1 MPIEVRYYQNLF
13 WAEGNVKPNRIPDP
27 QKRDLLSRQPRMYDF
42 SNGYIKLYGLWNY
55 AIYEGRHYFLDI
67 LYRFDEKRQSYG
79 YAMRLD
85 VWSEALRKKPIL
97 RGILNVSND
106 DNLLNE
112 HLQYTYPTLL
122 EPANSRRIN
131 FVEKDFDWRTS
142 VIKKKAPASLKQY
155 VVTADAWHRFINAHR
170 SERVQA
176 YCNDWTKNFFNDPG
190 TDAIYIFD
198 YLRLGSLEDGWK
210 SWVINKVNKFLD
222 ELGDDHKIA
231 KCTTPANSALVG
243 KYCITSKIEGIGGG
257 EENVNI
263 DLIDLSGLKDIVEV
277 RAQDLGEILL
287 AESDF
292 SLETAIFDFES
303 EHHDKD
309 FGLKVCR
316 KFYGSFAGKG
326 QKGAIRGAG
335 LGSWAI
341 DETDHL
347 YWDDS
352 RKGNYCAVRGVGGG
366 YIAGEAGE
374 AHCIKSGRD
383 PIFFNWGKEDTVQFL
398 KFKTEAAGV
407 EEHVNHG
414 ITYWVD
420 RINFTLDFSV
430 VSLLRAIREIR
441 PNKLA
446 FPSPSYI
453 PDNTSYSYLNEE
465 YFRKMENAPGY
476 GFLIYQTIR
485 PWNVWNTIEYK
496 GDIKLDKLKVITG
509 LNDTFNRE
517 YGNDKLSWLPRLVDE
532 STGLRGNMGVLL
544 FYLDYFSF
552 LHFTP
557 TNKAYNYSY
566 GDQQWVDAFKL
577 SSLTKGNLTWYT
589 TYDTKLDINLN
600 GTEIK
605 NPFTNERYPSHAQ
618 KRLQILNNITL
629 QEDLDLKEFDGLNKG
644 DYFFTDL
651 EYALSDINNRN
662 PRVVFDNPDFIPRK
676 LEGYSQNITYLRSKQ
691 DNTSNRRS
699 IGVLSDFVRR
709 PEEENSQHYFD
720 SLKNTLILCSTKDK
734 KIEIRLF
741 EYFQKHHYLDDSSRQ
756 ILYTVNG
763 KTDQKIKYVKLK
775 NLGAEIDP
783 TKQEVSDEIKLR
795 ILKLFYESNNYKVEG
810 NKWSWV
816 SVDDLRRSSRDRI
829 FDLIGTQWYVHIKKG
844 KISLI
849 AKDQDKKG
857 GKRFEELFK
866 PKKQKIN
873 TIEPVKELENLTL
886 LEKVNQRCFLNI
898 YTETR
903 PIRAKFDFSKL
914 NRFDITLQTP
924 KPSRLQTGSNYYI
937 LQIKDKFDVID
948 REVLAIPKLPTDSVD
963 IATSAQIEQQR
974 LLALRAK
981 QDYEL
986 ATGRLEIREGWIEE
1000 EYRRKGW
1007 DLNMQKWKFGIN
1019 AAGQVVETAAR
1030 VATAYGKYEAMAGLA
1045 ADIPDYLGQFSA
1057 YPAFQEGAADAVTK
1071 TLIGYEKAYLG
1082 SRNRA
1087 ASQALSTGVG
1097 IVTQALTFAETQK
1110 RADYNREMAVRGLNI
1125 SKTQTALMHERAKQ
1139 DSMLNINSL
1148 SNVYRK
1154 GLVNDMFLVEE
1165 MNKDKSLNDGQEMNP
1180 VHLVVYTPSEEQ
1192 LKYLVDHKER
1202 HGIDCFIPNQ
1212 TYKFFFGM
1220 NPDVIR
1226 FKDLYSEDIQELDLP
1241 ELRKAFLAMIYAGVK
1256 IVNIEEAHLIE
1267 ETEEEKL
1274 TAELTV
1280 EKSINKRLETQN
1292 HDLTEKVEEVT
1303 HNYEQEKQKTTELTT
1318 QKQELEK
1325 DKNKLQTD
1333 LTAATNRADT
1343 LSNSVHRL
1351 EGELT
1356 TEKNVK
1362 NLLQAEVNKMRPEL
1376 AEVKKKNQDLTN
1388 KIVDLGTKVHNLTN
1402 QIAALTNQKITWTY
1416 EGDPATGAV
1425 NLDQSLHNLNN
1436 QIEALGKFSTAIN
1449 SDTTHLKE
1457 QIASLTSAL
1466 EECRVAAPKDPYSTT
1481 NKITL
1486 RKIRFFSACSLLNS
1500 ALYTSFENHRTNRRT
1515 PLLVA
1520 TLKIWSSIW
1529 THTGTII
1536 YAIQNKNE
1544 FADVAREI
1552 QNNDSRIYS
1561 LGTSANSAWGSN
1573 IDDSETSKYGPEFA
1587 KKQFDE
1593 FRNKFEKIP
1602 GTNEEKFKKLY
1613 KFLEILYELYLN
1625 IDSYPEHIRNYN
1637 DLKNSL
1643 RNLFRTLSK
1652 TSKIAIS
1659 VYTYSY
1665 FNDDV
1670 EFGFILPIWAI

>member
-170 SERVQA
+170 SEHVQA
-176 YCNDWTKNFFNDPG
+176 YCNDWAKNFFNDPG

-210 SWVINKVNKFLD
+210 SWIINKVNKFLD
-222 ELGDDHKIA
+222 ELGDNHKIA

-292 SLETAIFDFES
+292 SLETAIFNFES

-326 QKGAIRGAG
+326 QKGEIRGAG

-341 DETDHL
+341 NETDHL
-347 YWDDS
+347 YWDEN
-352 RKGNYCAVRGVGGG
+352 RRGNYCAAGGTYAAGQGGG
-366 YIAGEAGE
+366 GSY
-374 AHCIKSGRD
+374 CSDKRRD

-407 EEHVNHG
+407 EEHVRHG

-420 RINFTLDFSV
+420 RLNFTLDFSTD
-430 VSLLRAIREIR
+430 SLLLAIRENV
-441 PNKLA
+441 PNDKLA
-446 FPSPSYI
+446 FPSPGYI
-453 PDNTSYSYLNEE
+453 VDNSRYSYLNEE
-465 YFRKMENAPGY
+465 YFRSMKNAPGY
-476 GFLIYQTIR
+476 GFLIFQTIR
-485 PWNVWNTIEYK
+485 PWTTWDTIEYK
-496 GDIKLDKLKVITG
+496 GDVKLTNLKVITG
-509 LNDTFNRE
+509 INNTFNRE
-517 YGNDKLSWLPRLVDE
+517 YGNDKLRWLPRLVDE

-557 TNKAYNYSY
+557 ANKAYAYGY
-566 GDQQWVDAFKL
+566 GDQEWVDAFKL
-577 SSLTKGNLTWYT
+577 SSLTEGNLTWYIT
-589 TYDTKLDINLN
+589 IDTKLDLNLN
-600 GTEIK
+600 GEKIK
-605 NPFTNERYPSHAQ
+605 NPFTEGRYAAHSQ
-618 KRLQILNNITL
+618 KRVNILNNVTI
-629 QEDLDLKEFDGLNKG
+629 QEELDLKEFDGLQKG

-651 EYALSDINNRN
+651 EYALSDIRHRN
-662 PRVVFDNPDFIPRK
+662 PREFLNSGENPWYRTHTDYRYKDDN
-676 LEGYSQNITYLRSKQ
+676 S
-691 DNTSNRRS
+691 SNRRS

-720 SLKNTLILCSTKDK
+720 SLENTLILCSTKDK
-734 KIEIRLF
+734 KIEVRLF
-741 EYFQKHHYLDDSSRQ
+741 EYFQKHHYLDNSSRQ
-756 ILYTVNG
+756 ILYTVNN
-763 KTDQKIKYVKLK
+763 KTEQQIKYIKLK
-775 NLGAEIDP
+775 NLGIEIDP
-783 TKQEVSDEIKLR
+783 TKQEITDEVKLR

-816 SVDDLRRSSRDRI
+816 SVDDLRRSPRDRI
-829 FDLIGTQWYVHIKKG
+829 FDLVGTQWYVHVKKG

-849 AKDQDKKG
+849 AKDQDKEG

-963 IATSAQIEQQR
+963 IATSVQIEQQR

-1154 GLVNDMFLVEE
+1154 GLVNDMVLVEE
-1165 MNKDKSLNDGQEMNP
+1165 MNKDKNLNDGQEMNP

-1318 QKQELEK
+1318 QKEELEK

-1376 AEVKKKNQDLTN
+1376 AEVKQKNQDLTK
-1388 KIVDLGTKVHNLTN
+1388 KIIDLGIKVHNLTN

-1449 SDTTHLKE
+1449 TDTTHLNE
-1457 QIASLTSAL
+1457 QIASLTRALDECRTIIPKNPYAL
-1466 EECRVAAPKDPYSTT
+1466 EDQLL
-1481 NKITL
+1481 L
-1486 RKIRFFSACSLLNS
+1486 RKLYFFWAVRRFKA
-1500 ALYTSFENHRTNRRT
+1500 SFLTWEKTIQRKMQTFAMASFHIWFTFPRYYRQIKQILSSDRAFDEI
-1515 PLLVA
+1515 VS
-1520 TLKIWSSIW
+1520 TLE
-1529 THTGTII
+1529 
-1536 YAIQNKNE
+1536 QNE
-1544 FADVAREI
+1544 FWI
-1552 QNNDSRIYS
+1552 QNNYTTLTHDVNKNPPNLDKDLDNLNSIPTEEVRLQYNYFCQAFFSGNLNLDERANKIYK
-1561 LGTSANSAWGSN
+1561 
-1573 IDDSETSKYGPEFA
+1573 IFETLF
-1587 KKQFDE
+1587 
-1593 FRNKFEKIP
+1593 N
-1602 GTNEEKFKKLY
+1602 L
-1613 KFLEILYELYLN
+1613 ILTM
-1625 IDSYPEHIRNYN
+1625 DSYSSGQK
-1637 DLKNSL
+1637 DLLKNKL
-1643 RNLFRTLSK
+1643 RNFFTDISYNYRM
-1652 TSKIAIS
+1652 KISAF
-1659 VYTYSY
+1659 TYSY
-1665 FNDDV
+1665 FTDNV
-1670 EFGFILPIWAI
+1670 EYGIVYAIWAWW